1 MYHAERGLAPFS
13 IRTHLGAKIEN
24 NSEWNFKDLEEMMG
38 SAKTL
43 KRHGGECEGNPYWP
57 LVYSVPKIF
66 RRFFFAV
73 GRLMSVRA

>member
-13 IRTHLGAKIEN
+13 IRTHLGVKIEN

-43 KRHGGECEGNPYWP
+43 KRHGGECEGILIGPSFIRSRKSF
-57 LVYSVPKIF
+57 VV
-66 RRFFFAV
+66 FFAV